1 MGYVN
6 TTSIAEMVM
15 GASGKE
21 HRRKEEKHEQ
31 DAEA

>member
-6 TTSIAEMVM
+6 TTSIEEMVM

-21 HRRKEEKHEQ
+21 HCRKEEKHEQ